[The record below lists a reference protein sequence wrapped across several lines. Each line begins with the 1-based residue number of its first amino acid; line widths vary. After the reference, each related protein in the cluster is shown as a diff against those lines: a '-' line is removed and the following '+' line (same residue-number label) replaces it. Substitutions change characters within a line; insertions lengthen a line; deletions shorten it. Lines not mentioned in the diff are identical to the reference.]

1 MGFIIKKSKKMELK
15 ENINKDLIDNNCNI
29 VIPKDK
35 RQIVES
41 WSRVVGYYRPIQN
54 WNRGKVEEFKDRI
67 EFDEKLSL
75 DSQFALLNTP
85 SINPIK
91 K

>member
-1 MGFIIKKSKKMELK
+1 MELK

-85 SINPIK
+85 SMNPIK

>member
-1 MGFIIKKSKKMELK
+1 MELK
-15 ENINKDLIDNNCNI
+15 ENINKDLIDNNGNI
-29 VIPKDK
+29 VLPKDK

-41 WSRVVGYYRPIQN
+41 WSRVVGYYRPTSN
-54 WNRGKVEEFKDRI
+54 WNKGKVEEFKDRI
-67 EFDEKLSL
+67 EFDEKTSIE
-75 DSQFALLNTP
+75 SQFALLNTP

>member
-1 MGFIIKKSKKMELK
+1 MGFIIKMELK

>member
-1 MGFIIKKSKKMELK
+1 MELK

>member
-1 MGFIIKKSKKMELK
+1 MGFIIKMELK

-85 SINPIK
+85 SMNPIK